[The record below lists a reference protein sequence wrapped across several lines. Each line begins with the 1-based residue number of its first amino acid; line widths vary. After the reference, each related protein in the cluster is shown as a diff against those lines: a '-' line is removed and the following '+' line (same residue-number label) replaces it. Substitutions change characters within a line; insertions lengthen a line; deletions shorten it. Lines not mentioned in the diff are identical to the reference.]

1 MTTQTWRNRIIGEGD
16 EAPDQLLANP
26 RNARRHPQAQQAA
39 LAGVLAEVGVV
50 QRVIVN
56 KRTGFVVDGHARI
69 SLALMQGQPTI
80 PVLYVDLDER
90 EEAKVLATLDPI
102 SAMASYDTEALDALL
117 REVDTGS
124 AALQAMLADL
134 AQQAGMYGAGADDA
148 PPTDPLD
155 GVNMSDRYVTQFGVV
170 VVCETEDEQE
180 AAYNAL
186 TEQGYSCRVVN
197 T

>member
-1 MTTQTWRNRIIGEGD
+1 MATWRNRIIGEGD

-39 LAGVLAEVGVV
+39 LADVLAEVGVV

-56 KRTGFVVDGHARI
+56 RRTGFVVDGHARI
-69 SLALMQGQPTI
+69 ALALRQGQPTI

-102 SAMASYDTEALDALL
+102 GAMATYDAEALDALL

-124 AALQAMLADL
+124 AALADL
-134 AQQAGMYGAGADDA
+134 LEELATEAGLYGLGVDDV
-148 PPTDPLD
+148 PPPDDGPMGVCPRCGQPLD
-155 GVNMSDRYVTQFGVV
+155 D
-170 VVCETEDEQE
+170 D
-180 AAYNAL
+180 
-186 TEQGYSCRVVN
+186 
-197 T
+197 